1 MGQSIRKKM
10 KNILSFLQLD
20 FLAGGLKASP
30 AAWKSFMGKKYFD
43 ILDQKEFRILELKNP

>member
-1 MGQSIRKKM
+1 M